1 MVVRASHGAAH
12 DGTRGSDVTA
22 AKRGQFDV
30 VPTLRRPA
38 PELGRRAR
46 DTIVRILDATRAV
59 FLAQGYGGTSI
70 DDIARHAG
78 ISRASFYTYFPTKR
92 DALLALGADATNGAE
107 RLIGQ
112 LGELGSQATVDD
124 IGTWVG
130 LYFAF
135 LDDYG
140 SFVLAWQQAAYE
152 DDELRAAGTKHHL
165 ETCRRMGDQ
174 LDALRGRR
182 RGDATSEGLLVFSM
196 LERGWSQ
203 SRLYEGALDTAK
215 VRENAALVIAA
226 LLADG
231 APDR

>member
-1 MVVRASHGAAH
+1 MTGR
-12 DGTRGSDVTA
+12 RGNDVSA
-22 AKRGQFDV
+22 AKRDQFDV

-38 PELGRRAR
+38 PQLGRRAR
-46 DTIVRILDATRAV
+46 HTIGRILDATRAV

-70 DDIARHAG
+70 DDIARRAG

-107 RLIGQ
+107 RLIEQ
-112 LGELGSQATVDD
+112 LGALGSEPTIGD
-124 IGTWVG
+124 IRTWVDH
-130 LYFAF
+130 YFVF

-165 ETCRRMGDQ
+165 VTCRRMGDQ

-182 RGDATSEGLLVFSM
+182 LGDATSQGLLVFSM
-196 LERGWSQ
+196 LERAWSQ
-203 SRLYEGALDTAK
+203 CRLYEGALDGAK

-231 APDR
+231 APDADAHCS

>member
-1 MVVRASHGAAH
+1 MLVRTSHGAAN
-12 DGTRGSDVTA
+12 DGTRGRGVTA

-38 PELGRRAR
+38 PQLGRRAR
-46 DTIVRILDATRAV
+46 HTIGRILDATRTV

-70 DDIARHAG
+70 DDIARRAG

-107 RLIGQ
+107 RLIDQ
-112 LGELGSQATVDD
+112 LGALGSEPTVGD
-124 IGTWVG
+124 IGTWVDH
-130 LYFAF
+130 YFAF

-152 DDELRAAGTKHHL
+152 DAELRAAGTKHHL
-165 ETCRRMGDQ
+165 VTCRRMGDQ

-182 RGDATSEGLLVFSM
+182 WGDATSQGLLAFSM
-196 LERGWSQ
+196 LERAWSQ
-203 SRLYEGALDTAK
+203 CRLYEGALDGAN
-215 VRENAALVIAA
+215 VRANAALVIAA

-231 APDR
+231 APDG